1 MCVYHGRNQREKNVC
16 GVANQAVC
24 NRRRSWTE
32 ASDHSRG
39 CITCPSLGRR
49 LRSDKC
55 VSSQEYV
62 SVRIVLSSRIG
73 KEEKFQDWIECI
85 QNRRPLSFSFHF
97 LEDTRARCI
106 RTVGYEYVGGA
117 PSVAV
122 VVVVVVRHRKTL
134 DSAAHEYAKRI
145 ASSRAK
151 VIFFFSLF
159 FSSLFFSLSLHRPL
173 QRRPSCRR
181 FAPLSPLPFLA
192 IYPVRSLSASLS
204 PVTHCPSQG

>member
-73 KEEKFQDWIECI
+73 KEEDWIECI

-151 VIFFFSLF
+151 VIFFSLSLF
-159 FSSLFFSLSLHRPL
+159 F
-173 QRRPSCRR
+173 
-181 FAPLSPLPFLA
+181 LPFFFLSRCIDPYSA
-192 IYPVRSLSASLS
+192 GHRAGDSRHSPRFPFSQYIPSALYLLPFHLWHTVR
-204 PVTHCPSQG
+204 QG